1 MPATDDLIP
10 DFDGFHESQ
19 AQEDFAEP
27 IPVPAKKEKK
37 KKRRHVPASWE
48 EEVANPYGD
57 PVTASPPAIHGVR
70 LDTPPPPAAP
80 APELELEDIPVDEPI
95 EEDAFAWGHETA
107 PVEAPEPSDDF
118 YEPHS
123 ARALPSPVR
132 SPTLATVKPALAS
145 ASPPYRPASLHK
157 PPPQYGSHDRP
168 NQSKS
173 QPAPQRRESFARS
186 PVPRLYDPPPPHMP
200 QPHFFGVPDLG
211 LGVLPRVENS
221 KAAGSDGY
229 CCRFDTFSDAGDVA
243 SARRARD
250 ALLVGSEGGLE
261 VYRVLPDKMEVAGRL
276 EGLRGAV
283 IDAKVLPHTSTFDFA
298 AAVRPL
304 VAVIVHG
311 VLGDEREDTG
321 DSGRDQQAKDTRYQT
336 TVEIYSLQKQQHIAT
351 LYRSTTVKMEQPV
364 HGHLSLPPTPLG
376 DLSLDAAGRFVVLTS
391 GKSGEVFVF
400 LSDAGMS
407 DQEMSFRCVAKY
419 WTALQTRTDVP
430 RPASAGDGGTTNQD
444 QQGRIPLMSLS
455 VRWLA
460 IVPPYTSPGSSLQ
473 GSPTISESHPQPYG
487 VGTHTAPLQ
496 PPLSCEVTGIDTEGT
511 LSWLSR
517 RAAQGLVTASQRGYE
532 MSVQGWKEL
541 TYPSQPSAQQKSNP
555 ETNMFPPTNAPAEDP
570 RRLAKE
576 PALIS
581 IIDLQW
587 LLSAEEQRLKQAPA
601 PLATFALV
609 EGCNYLAFS
618 SDGLRLLT
626 SNRKGEISSIWDLAH
641 VAHGSMK
648 PSSGDGAEAERVP
661 HVKLVHRIARSS
673 PSVIVDS
680 VWSRDGDWVALL
692 TTHGTVHLHE
702 APFTPPRKRK
712 RRSTFTTPTPDKA
725 EPSLSLSHGVSPP
738 SNGLFGSIRSW
749 SQSVSTHVST
759 VKAQYALPTT
769 FAGFRST
776 AAAARTAGSRAVAKG
791 LSQGFT
797 AAKSGASDMWHA
809 EDNKVRLKTLPEGS
823 VAKPGC
829 MRWVQRPSGSGLA
842 LVYGGTVVL
851 HPVQRV
857 VRQKGEAMVSGLK
870 RDRYA
875 KTFPLPRISTS
886 REGSSGSGKVS
897 SCVREGP
904 HGFWSL
910 RTVPVEGFG
919 KMSGRRTSGGAGA
932 AAATT
937 NANEVETNPPYCPF
951 HVDPR
956 VSIYA
961 FEESGYASQIN
972 VFGHPHPPP
981 DENAVTAFKTRGQG
995 QQDVEQAWLFGQPLP
1010 PSTKL
1015 NERSPHQEDRTRDRR
1030 PGTADAD
1037 IDADAQDVDTGDEMA
1052 GMIESRL
1059 TIHPASTAAA
1069 ADGEGQQQREEI
1081 RVQSRRKGRREGRRR
1096 SWGRGGDGAVEGE
1109 FVGMGDGDGS
1119 EDEEGL
1125 V

>member
-1 MPATDDLIP
+1 MPATDDVIP

-27 IPVPAKKEKK
+27 IPVPAKKERK

-48 EEVANPYGD
+48 EEGVNPYGD
-57 PVTASPPAIHGVR
+57 PVTASPPATHGVR

-283 IDAKVLPHTSTFDFA
+283 LDAKVLPHTSTFDFA

-311 VLGDEREDTG
+311 VLGDEREDIG

-400 LSDAGMS
+400 TSDAGMS
-407 DQEMSFRCVAKY
+407 DQELSFRCAAKY

-430 RPASAGDGGTTNQD
+430 RPASAGDGGATNQD

-581 IIDLQW
+581 VIDLQW

-661 HVKLVHRIARSS
+661 HVKLVHRIVRSS

-712 RRSTFTTPTPDKA
+712 RRSTFTTLTPDKA

-932 AAATT
+932 AAVTT

-972 VFGHPHPPP
+972 VFGHHHPSS
-981 DENAVTAFKTRGQG
+981 DENAVTAFKTRGHG
-995 QQDVEQAWLFGQPLP
+995 QQDVQSAWLFGQLLP
-1010 PSTKL
+1010 PSIKL
-1015 NERSPHQEDRTRDRR
+1015 NERSPHQEDRKRDRR
-1030 PGTADAD
+1030 LGDP
-1037 IDADAQDVDTGDEMA
+1037 DADAEGVESEDEMA

-1059 TIHPASTAAA
+1059 TIHPTSMAAA

>member
-19 AQEDFAEP
+19 AQQDFTEP
-27 IPVPAKKEKK
+27 LALPAKKEKK

-48 EEVANPYGD
+48 EEVAAPYVD
-57 PVTASPPAIHGVR
+57 PVTASPPASHGVR
-70 LDTPPPPAAP
+70 LDTPPPPE
-80 APELELEDIPVDEPI
+80 PEAELEDIPVDEPT
-95 EEDAFAWGHETA
+95 EEDPFAWRSEPA
-107 PVEAPEPSDDF
+107 AVEESEPTDDF
-118 YEPHS
+118 FARRP
-123 ARALPSPVR
+123 ARALPPPAR
-132 SPTLATVKPALAS
+132 SPTLATAKLAPVPT
-145 ASPPYRPASLHK
+145 SPPYRPVSLHK
-157 PPPQYGSHDRP
+157 PPPQYGNFDRP
-168 NQSKS
+168 SQAQSK
-173 QPAPQRRESFARS
+173 PAPQRRESFARS
-186 PVPRLYDPPPPHMP
+186 PGPRLYDPPPPHMP

-229 CCRFDTFSDAGDVA
+229 CCRFDTFADAGDAA

-283 IDAKVLPHTSTFDFA
+283 IDAKVLPHTSVFDSA
-298 AAVRPL
+298 SAMRPL

-311 VLGDEREDTG
+311 VLGDEHEDIRDG
-321 DSGRDQQAKDTRYQT
+321 GRDQQAKDTRYQT
-336 TVEIYSLQKQQHIAT
+336 TVEVYSLQKQQHIAT

-364 HGHLSLPPTPLG
+364 LGHLSLPPDPLG
-376 DLSLDAAGRFVVLTS
+376 DLSLDAAGKFVVLSS

-400 LSDAGMS
+400 TSDAGTS
-407 DQEMSFRCVAKY
+407 EQQLNFRCVAKY

-430 RPASAGDGGTTNQD
+430 RPASASESGTTD
-444 QQGRIPLMSLS
+444 YDKQGRLPLMSLS
-455 VRWLA
+455 ARWLA
-460 IVPPYTSPGSSLQ
+460 IVPPYTSPGSSVQ

-487 VGTHTAPLQ
+487 LGTHTSPLQ
-496 PPLSCEVTGIDTEGT
+496 PPLSCEVTGIDAEGT

-541 TYPSQPSAQQKSNP
+541 TYPSQPTAQQKSSM
-555 ETNMFPPTNAPAEDP
+555 EANMFPPTNAPAEDP

-576 PALIS
+576 PALVS
-581 IIDLQW
+581 IVDLQW
-587 LLSAEEQRLKQAPA
+587 LLSAEEQKLKQAPA

-609 EGCNYLAFS
+609 EGCNYVAFA

-648 PSSGDGAEAERVP
+648 PASGDGAEVERVP

-680 VWSRDGDWVALL
+680 AWSRDSDWVALL

-702 APFTPPRKRK
+702 APLTPPRKRK
-712 RRSTFTTPTPDKA
+712 RRSTFTTPAADKA

-769 FAGFRST
+769 FAGFRSS

-823 VAKPGC
+823 FAKPGC

-842 LVYGGTVVL
+842 LAYGGAVVL

-857 VRQKGEAMVSGLK
+857 MRQKGEAVVSGLK
-870 RDRYA
+870 KDRHA

-886 REGSSGSGKVS
+886 REGSSGSGKTS
-897 SCVREGP
+897 NCVREGP

-910 RTVPVEGFG
+910 RTAPVEGFG
-919 KMSGRRTSGGAGA
+919 KMGGRRTSGGAGA

-972 VFGHPHPPP
+972 VFGHHVPGP
-981 DENAVTAFKTRGQG
+981 DENSVTAFKTRGQG
-995 QQDVEQAWLFGQPLP
+995 QQDTQPAWLFGQPLP

-1015 NERSPHQEDRTRDRR
+1015 NERSPHQENRARNRR
-1030 PGTADAD
+1030 LGDAEADAD
-1037 IDADAQDVDTGDEMA
+1037 AVMESEDEMA
-1052 GMIESRL
+1052 GMIESRF
-1059 TIHPASTAAA
+1059 TIHPVATTAT
-1069 ADGEGQQQREEI
+1069 DGEGPQEQEI
-1081 RVQSRRKGRREGRRR
+1081 RMKSRRSRRGGRRKSWDRGEEG
-1096 SWGRGGDGAVEGE
+1096 GEFEGTGDGGE
-1109 FVGMGDGDGS
+1109 DD
-1119 EDEEGL
+1119 DEEGL
-1125 V
+1125 M